1 MKVLPQFAD
10 QVVVIFLSFP
20 RLCMKSSLVT
30 STEIHVFFCCSA
42 GFHGSIWNI
51 RCHSHLHIFFS
62 FFLYGCLYIV
72 VVHFPGILN
81 KIIDKFPGT
90 WQYKHWSSFFLS
102 WVSASNSVLRWMLFY
117 CGGCCFTAVD
127 IVFHCDYGKTKI
139 MTNIKKVKFNESR
152 YIVLF
157 VVNRPIKKLFWI
169 VSILILSQYFS
180 KLIVS
185 IFINFKM
192 LRKTVFKKKKKKIV
206 KSFPNS
212 QKFFRQFLYF
222 MQCNLSIGQE

>member
-30 STEIHVFFCCSA
+30 SAEIYVFFCCSA

-51 RCHSHLHIFFS
+51 RCHSHLHIFF
-62 FFLYGCLYIV
+62 FHYGCLYIV

-81 KIIDKFPGT
+81 KIIDKFPGA

-102 WVSASNSVLRWMLFY
+102 WVSTSNSVLRWMLFY

-127 IVFHCDYGKTKI
+127 IVFHRKLTEFLLAEGLGFTFWARWFFGKWFRSLRTLGVAGLSVSFFWI
-139 MTNIKKVKFNESR
+139 LSLWR
-152 YIVLF
+152 LYIVY
-157 VVNRPIKKLFWI
+157 WD
-169 VSILILSQYFS
+169 YW
-180 KLIVS
+180 
-185 IFINFKM
+185 
-192 LRKTVFKKKKKKIV
+192 
-206 KSFPNS
+206 
-212 QKFFRQFLYF
+212 QFLWWSEKLTTIISDDA
-222 MQCNLSIGQE
+222 ML